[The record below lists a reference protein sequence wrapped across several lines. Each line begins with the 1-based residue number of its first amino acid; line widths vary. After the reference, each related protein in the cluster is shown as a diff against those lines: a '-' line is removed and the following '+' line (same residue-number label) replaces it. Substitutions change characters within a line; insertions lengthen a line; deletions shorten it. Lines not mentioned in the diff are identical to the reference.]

1 MKESRVLPSTA
12 VTTIA
17 DYTAAGGG
25 AALERVEDLG
35 PDGVIDE
42 IARGRVSADEAAR
55 ASPRVASGP
64 RSAPMRRSSSGQPW
78 S

>member
-12 VTTIA
+12 VTTIQ

-25 AALERVEDLG
+25 DALERAEDLG

-42 IARGRVSADEAAR
+42 ITRSGLGGRGGAGQGGLAV
-55 ASPRVASGP
+55 
-64 RSAPMRRSSSGQPW
+64 RRLP
-78 S
+78 